1 MAMDVGR
8 PCKRLHIAMQ
18 GGRDAWCRDDRHR
31 PVGHE
36 IPPQVARCDAL
47 TVHRTGPA
55 SRNSTEKCPYPLCGI
70 ESEQMPDT
78 RVDARLAMAG
88 RRIVVV
94 PAAGDGASGAGRVR
108 LQANVRILAVANRG
122 DLHVEERALRDVVA
136 AADRRAS
143 TFIRSSSGLNL
154 VVVTITLW
162 NTMYR
167 EWAIAAL

>member
-1 MAMDVGR
+1 M
-8 PCKRLHIAMQ
+8 L
-18 GGRDAWCRDDRHR
+18 DA
-31 PVGHE
+31 G
-36 IPPQVARCDAL
+36 
-47 TVHRTGPA
+47 
-55 SRNSTEKCPYPLCGI
+55 
-70 ESEQMPDT
+70 
-78 RVDARLAMAG
+78 VDARLAVAG
-88 RRIVVV
+88 RRVVV
-94 PAAGDGASGAGRVR
+94 VSAAGNGASRACRVR
-108 LQANVRILAVANRG
+108 LQTKVRILAIANRG